1 MTGKLSDS
9 PAVVDSTEVL
19 REWEIHTVNSTNFPL
34 AVCLDG
40 SPGAYYVRRGSN
52 GNSEAE
58 KVLFFFQG
66 GGWCSMR
73 GQKNNT
79 VTDCLARANT
89 FLGSTKK
96 SFSTMMLNQGY
107 LSTDPKVNPA
117 FHDWTTVYVR
127 MCEGSSFSGRVLDPL
142 EVMDDSGKNTS
153 LYFRGNYILEAIAA
167 ETLSSSVRNISHVV
181 VGGASSGGL
190 TAFLHGHQVADWV
203 QNKLQAGA
211 GTKVAYFPEVGFFP
225 DWKNPAPP
233 SSEMYPYSYS
243 ELMKFVYEEN
253 NVTDTLPK
261 QCLEERSKDEYYECM
276 LAQNVVQYL
285 DQPYFI
291 VQSDYD
297 SYQLPVILGWS
308 PPFGQDYLG
317 PPPVSWSEVRDY
329 ATNLRKL
336 LVDGTKNP
344 LASPTGV
351 FLPACYFHAAEF
363 SDDLYVNITSQGIAY
378 NEAIAMWVDEWL
390 KDGGDKD
397 DTEKRHYTWIHDANE
412 LPIAEAQCAAGL
424 MMNDKGTSAAGN
436 APQSILCWFI
446 VVSFSLL
453 KAWYS

>member
-1 MTGKLSDS
+1 MTGKLPDS

-40 SPGAYYVRRGSN
+40 SPGAYYVRRGSSDY
-52 GNSEAE
+52 GSSGPE

-66 GGWCSMR
+66 GGWCTIR
-73 GQKNNT
+73 ETNDTFYDYTN
-79 VTDCLARANT
+79 CLRRANT
-89 FLGSTKK
+89 FLGSTNNFTQEE
-96 SFSTMMLNQGY
+96 SFSKMKLNQGY
-107 LSTDPKVNPA
+107 LSTDPQVNPA

-142 EVMDDSGKNTS
+142 QVIESDSGKNTS
-153 LYFRGNYILEAIAA
+153 LYFRGNYILEAIAS

-190 TAFLHGHQVADWV
+190 AAFLHGHQVADWV
-203 QNKLQAGA
+203 QNKLQVGA

-233 SSEMYPYSYS
+233 SSAMNPYSYH

-285 DQPYFI
+285 DKPYFI

-297 SYQLPVILGWS
+297 SYQLPVILGWGVLPLPES

-317 PPPVSWSEVRDY
+317 PPPVKY
-329 ATNLRKL
+329 
-336 LVDGTKNP
+336 
-344 LASPTGV
+344 
-351 FLPACYFHAAEF
+351 
-363 SDDLYVNITSQGIAY
+363 
-378 NEAIAMWVDEWL
+378 
-390 KDGGDKD
+390 
-397 DTEKRHYTWIHDANE
+397 WIVQQ
-412 LPIAEAQCAAGL
+412 I
-424 MMNDKGTSAAGN
+424 
-436 APQSILCWFI
+436 
-446 VVSFSLL
+446 
-453 KAWYS
+453 